1 MNRFYYHQI
10 IPVLVTF
17 TLARAEDYQS
27 IQPFFESHCIQCHGE
42 EKQKGKVRLDNIS
55 HIDAGLWTDV
65 FEVLAS
71 EEMPPDDEPQPSE
84 IEKQKVLDF
93 VLAYA
98 QSGKEAESTGF
109 RRLNKREYGN
119 TVRDLLG
126 LENGIYDPGNSI
138 YEDEV
143 GKGFDTEAEAL
154 VISNE
159 LLLEYLE
166 AAKTSLRLALFSSE
180 VLQPESRV
188 IDVATQRIRGG
199 SARYV
204 TFNSKHAILR
214 VGGKAKIYDGGVD
227 KVMESP
233 GRYKITVTASSV
245 DRDYYPVRFQPEEG
259 PLELGIGVIAEKEES
274 VTSGGTLLQTF
285 ELEEGGE
292 QTFEFETWI
301 DKDHYPYLA
310 FLNASSKP
318 ITQIRSNI
326 RRRKLPASAM
336 SPYRG
341 PGIRITEYRIEGPY
355 NDEWPP
361 KAFQVTYDQ
370 ATIPDLENRAERTDT
385 VMRFAK
391 RAFRRSVDRDE
402 IEPYLKYWDEQYEA
416 TRDWHESTI
425 RTFAAM
431 MASLDFLYLP
441 SDTIPSQTGSAGDS
455 IEPGEAPRLDAY
467 ALANRLSY
475 FFWSTMPDS
484 ELFALADSQ
493 EILKSEVLVDQ
504 VERLLSDPRS
514 LRFSHSFAD
523 QWLSLD
529 ILGTMPPDGKGEF
542 REYYRD
548 NLEPSMRAETRKF
561 FHHILEENLSVRDF
575 LDSNYTFLN
584 DGLAKLYGV
593 PHEGGEELV
602 KVSLPEDSIRGG
614 LLGQGGILALTSNG
628 VETSPIV
635 RGHWILDELLGT
647 PPPPAPKE
655 VPALVPDLNGID
667 TVRELLEMHRSDASC
682 VECHRQMD
690 PLGMALEAFDPIGRF
705 RTDYSETQEV
715 TTYGTY
721 LGRDFE
727 DVRELKRILLTQ
739 ARPFSRNLTIKL
751 AEYAK
756 GRTLGLSDFAEIEE
770 IVEESAANDYRL
782 RDLMIR
788 VATSELMT
796 HR

>member
-1 MNRFYYHQI
+1 MNRFYYHQF

-17 TLARAEDYQS
+17 TLAHAEDYQS

-42 EKQKGKVRLDNIS
+42 EKQKGKVRLDDIS
-55 HIDAGLWTDV
+55 GIDAGLWKDV

-84 IEKQKVLDF
+84 IERQKVLDF

-98 QSGKEAESTGF
+98 QSDVGAGTTGF

-126 LENGIYDPGNSI
+126 LGNGVYDPGDSI

-143 GKGFDTEAEAL
+143 GKSFDTEAEAL

-166 AAKTSLRLALFSSE
+166 AAKTSLRLALFSPE
-180 VLQPESRV
+180 TQQPESRV
-188 IDVATQRIRGG
+188 IDVATQRMKGG
-199 SARYV
+199 SGRYV
-204 TFNSKHAILR
+204 TFNAEHAILR
-214 VGGKAKIYDGGVD
+214 VGGNAKIFDGGAD
-227 KVMESP
+227 KVMKSP

-274 VTSGGTLLQTF
+274 VTSGGSLLQTF

-292 QTFEFETWI
+292 QTFAFETWI

-310 FLNASSKP
+310 FLNASGKP

-326 RRRKLPASAM
+326 RQRKLPASAM
-336 SPYRG
+336 SEYRG
-341 PGIRITEYRIEGPY
+341 PGIRITQYRIEGPF
-355 NDEWPP
+355 NDDWPP
-361 KAFQVTYDQ
+361 KAYQVTYDL
-370 ATIPDLENRAERTDT
+370 ATIPDLENPSERADT

-391 RAFRRSVDRDE
+391 RAFRRSVSQDE
-402 IEPYLKYWDEQYEA
+402 IAAYLEYWDEQYE
-416 TRDWHESTI
+416 TTNDWHESTI

-431 MASLDFLYLP
+431 MASLDFLYLT
-441 SDTIPSQTGSAGDS
+441 SDTIPSQEGSVGEPTGS
-455 IEPGEAPRLDAY
+455 GEGARLDTY
-467 ALANRLSY
+467 SLANRLSY
-475 FFWSTMPDS
+475 LFWSTMPDR
-484 ELFALADSQ
+484 ELFELAESRD
-493 EILKSEVLVDQ
+493 ILKPEVLAEQ

-548 NLEPSMRAETRKF
+548 NLEASMREETRQF
-561 FHHILEENLSVRDF
+561 FHHIRQENLSVRDF
-575 LDSNYTFLN
+575 LDSDYAFLN
-584 DGLAKLYGV
+584 EGLAKLYDV
-593 PHEGGEELV
+593 PHEGSEQVV
-602 KVSLPEDSIRGG
+602 KVSLPEGSIRGG

-655 VPALVPDLNGID
+655 VPALVPDLNGVD
-667 TVRELLEMHRSDASC
+667 TVRELLERHRSDASC

-715 TTYGTY
+715 TTHGTY
-721 LGRDFE
+721 LGRDFK
-727 DVRELKRILLTQ
+727 DVRDLKEILLTQ
-739 ARPFSRNLTIKL
+739 LRPFSRNLTIKL
-751 AEYAK
+751 AEYGK
-756 GRTLGLSDFAEIEE
+756 GRKLGLSDFAEIEK
-770 IVEESAANDYRL
+770 IVEESATNDYRL
-782 RDLMIR
+782 RDLLIR

-796 HR
+796 KR